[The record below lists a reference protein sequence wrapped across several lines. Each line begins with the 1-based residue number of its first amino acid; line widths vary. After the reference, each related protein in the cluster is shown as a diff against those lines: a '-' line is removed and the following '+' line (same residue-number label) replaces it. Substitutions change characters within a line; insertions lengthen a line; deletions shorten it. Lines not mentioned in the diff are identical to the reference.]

1 MKKIMPKYFTNIEAY
16 DKIVKNH
23 YKDYSEMIL
32 DYDSYAN
39 GKTFFEVD
47 DETKDMLYAI
57 QNAMDQNAMVIIT
70 FSQITIESF
79 CNAYLIQN
87 IPRKQLQL
95 MTFESK
101 LQKTIRELMSTSG
114 KSLTKKEAKDLYGV
128 GLSEL
133 LLHRNKV
140 VHRYPVIV
148 NFNMTSVAK
157 MQKTA
162 IQGAMEIKRQGLRRI
177 DRNIVKNIAYA
188 YSAFIQ
194 NLSDAGCTF
203 DNLPF
208 SYKV

>member
-1 MKKIMPKYFTNIEAY
+1 
-16 DKIVKNH
+16 
-23 YKDYSEMIL
+23 
-32 DYDSYAN
+32 
-39 GKTFFEVD
+39 
-47 DETKDMLYAI
+47 
-57 QNAMDQNAMVIIT
+57 MDQNAMVIIT
-70 FSQITIESF
+70 FSQMTIESF

-87 IPRKQLQL
+87 IPKKQLQM

-101 LQKTIRELMSTSG
+101 LQKTIRELMSASG
-114 KSLTKKEAKDLYGV
+114 KSLTKKEVKNIYGD

-133 LLHRNKV
+133 IFQRNKV

-157 MQKTA
+157 MKKTA
-162 IQGAMEIKRQGLRRI
+162 IQGAMEIKRQSLRRI

-188 YSAFIQ
+188 YSTFIQ